1 MYVGIDVSKNHL
13 DVAESPS
20 GPVRRVDTSPAALR
34 RLARSLAKRH
44 PNRVIIEA
52 TGGYERPFLEAAAAA
67 GLPVVLVNPRRTR
80 RFAQAVGIL
89 AKTDPI
95 DAKILSLFGERIQPP
110 VREPRQP
117 TELSNL
123 AARRRQLI
131 SMLVSEKNRLRLAP
145 KSIRR
150 EITSLIRI
158 LENRVAK
165 VDTQMDQVIERDGEL
180 SQKRRIL
187 IAVPSVGDGAVRT
200 LLADL
205 PELGQ
210 VTRRQIASLVGVAP
224 FARDS
229 GQKRGKRSV
238 SGGRTSV
245 RCALYMAAM
254 NAARFN
260 PVYRPFYDR
269 LIAAGKPPK
278 DAIIAIARRMLVTLN
293 AMVRDRAEWAPNT

>member
-20 GPVRRVDTSPAALR
+20 GPVRRVDSSPTALR
-34 RLARSLAKRH
+34 KLAKSLATRH
-44 PNRVIIEA
+44 PERVIVEA
-52 TGGYERPFLEAAAAA
+52 TGGYERPFLEAGAAA

-110 VREPRQP
+110 VRRLRQP

-123 AARRRQLI
+123 AARRRQLV
-131 SMLVSEKNRLRLAP
+131 SMVVSEKNRLRLAP

-150 EITSLIRI
+150 EIASLIRI
-158 LENRVAK
+158 LESRVEK
-165 VDTQMDQVIERDGEL
+165 VNARMDEVVERDDDL
-180 SQKRRIL
+180 SQQRKLL
-187 IAVPSVGDGAVRT
+187 IGVPSVGEGAVRV

-210 VTRRQIASLVGVAP
+210 VTRREIASLVGVAP

-229 GQKRGKRSV
+229 GLKRGKRSV
-238 SGGRTSV
+238 GGGRASV

-260 PVYRPFYDR
+260 PVYRPFYGR

-278 DAIIAIARRMLVTLN
+278 VALIAIARRMLVALN
-293 AMVRDRAEWAPNT
+293 AMIRDRSEWAPTT

>member
-1 MYVGIDVSKNHL
+1 MYVGIDISKNHL
-13 DVAESPS
+13 DVAESPN
-20 GPVRRVDTSPAALR
+20 GPVRRVDTGPTALR
-34 RLARSLAKRH
+34 KLAKSLAKRR
-44 PNRVIIEA
+44 PERVIVEA
-52 TGGYERPFLEAAAAA
+52 TGGYERPFLGAAAAA

-110 VREPRQP
+110 VRELRQP
-117 TELSNL
+117 TELNNL

-165 VDTQMDQVIERDGEL
+165 VDAQMDQVIERDDEL
-180 SQKRRIL
+180 SQKRRLL

-210 VTRRQIASLVGVAP
+210 VTRQEIASLVGVAP
-224 FARDS
+224 FARGS

-238 SGGRTSV
+238 SGGRASV

-269 LIAAGKPPK
+269 LIAVGKPPK
-278 DAIIAIARRMLVTLN
+278 VAIAIARRMLVALS
-293 AMVRDRAEWAPNT
+293 AMVRDRSEWAPAT